1 MNASTVSAS
10 HGICVNG
17 FFPGGGYSIA
27 SADLQEELQK
37 AAALLLANFPN
48 QVTVRCNSCGR
59 SGGPFLIGP
68 QGDKY
73 AAQDQAG
80 IGVRIDAEGAFQ
92 YDAHIMSG
100 ALARPEFA
108 NCDGSRGSRY
118 GHFYVGGLAE
128 ALLVLKERA
137 NVPA

>member
-1 MNASTVSAS
+1 MSA
-10 HGICVNG
+10 
-17 FFPGGGYSIA
+17 
-27 SADLQEELQK
+27 
-37 AAALLLANFPN
+37 
-48 QVTVRCNSCGR
+48 VTLSKNPAR
-59 SGGPFLIGP
+59 SPSRLNMYFH
-68 QGDKY
+68 
-73 AAQDQAG
+73 
-80 IGVRIDAEGAFQ
+80 

-128 ALLVLKERA
+128 ALLVLKGRA

>member
-1 MNASTVSAS
+1 MLQRSVPPPDTVT
-10 HGICVNG
+10 G

-27 SADLQEELQK
+27 PANLQEELQK

-59 SGGPFLIGP
+59 SGGAFLIGP

-80 IGVRIDAEGAFQ
+80 IGVRVDAEGSH

-108 NCDGSRGSRY
+108 NCDGGRGSRY

>member
-1 MNASTVSAS
+1 
-10 HGICVNG
+10 
-17 FFPGGGYSIA
+17 
-27 SADLQEELQK
+27 
-37 AAALLLANFPN
+37 
-48 QVTVRCNSCGR
+48 VRCNSCGR
-59 SGGPFLIGP
+59 SGGAFLIGP

-80 IGVRIDAEGAFQ
+80 IGVRVDAEGVFH